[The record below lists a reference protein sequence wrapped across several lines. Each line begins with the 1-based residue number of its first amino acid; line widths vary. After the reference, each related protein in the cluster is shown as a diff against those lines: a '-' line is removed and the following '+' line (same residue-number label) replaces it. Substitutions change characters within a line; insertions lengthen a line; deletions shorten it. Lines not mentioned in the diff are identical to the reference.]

1 MMKIKPGDLF
11 LTRNVGTTEEQNES
25 PGYFNH
31 AAIYVGDNIVVEAQ
45 LGKGVLKIN
54 LEEFQNRYPIYV
66 ILRPDESE
74 EIRFRAA
81 LEAKKLVGTNYRR
94 LASIF
99 FRIRRGEN
107 CVSVVRKAY
116 KIAFEKDPKWKIP
129 DHIWA
134 DLRFAEIARKEEN
147 SA

>member
-54 LEEFQNRYPIYV
+54 LAEFQNRYPIYV
-66 ILRPDESE
+66 ILRP
-74 EIRFRAA
+74 
-81 LEAKKLVGTNYRR
+81 V
-94 LASIF
+94 
-99 FRIRRGEN
+99 
-107 CVSVVRKAY
+107 
-116 KIAFEKDPKWKIP
+116 
-129 DHIWA
+129 
-134 DLRFAEIARKEEN
+134 
-147 SA
+147 